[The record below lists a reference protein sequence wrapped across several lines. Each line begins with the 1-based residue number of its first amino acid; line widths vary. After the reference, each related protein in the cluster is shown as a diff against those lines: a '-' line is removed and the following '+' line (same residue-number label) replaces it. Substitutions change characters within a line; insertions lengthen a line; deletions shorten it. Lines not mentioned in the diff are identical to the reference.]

1 MSKILEH
8 KVFQEYVEKY
18 ANGIIDL
25 NDVNTQMFLKEYAE
39 KILLLAPEGSDILA
53 RNGMENDK
61 RIPFITMA
69 ALGSVLKEIA
79 ELRLDKFKKEE
90 NDEKCNPNYNV
101 VNFRK
106 LQYH

>member
-1 MSKILEH
+1 
-8 KVFQEYVEKY
+8 
-18 ANGIIDL
+18 
-25 NDVNTQMFLKEYAE
+25 
-39 KILLLAPEGSDILA
+39 
-53 RNGMENDK
+53 MENDK